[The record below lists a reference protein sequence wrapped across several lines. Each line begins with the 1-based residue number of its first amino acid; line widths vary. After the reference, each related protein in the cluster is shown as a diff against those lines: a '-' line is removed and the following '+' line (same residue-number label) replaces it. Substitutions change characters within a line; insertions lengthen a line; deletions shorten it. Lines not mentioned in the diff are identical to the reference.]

1 MNVPP
6 HGAHGTRRPGTAKAV
21 PAPAWPVGR
30 SVAWKIN
37 SEVVLLLGWSP
48 AILLQVAHPLVA
60 AGVTDHSL
68 FLSDPAGRPRRLWRT
83 LNTMLD
89 LTFGT
94 PEEVQ
99 RAARGINAI
108 HDRVNG
114 RLHAAAGPFEA
125 GRRYS
130 AHDPELLRWVHC
142 TVLDV
147 FPKTYELYVGPLT
160 QAEKEQY
167 CAEASQVAPLLGIP
181 DNYLPSTTAELGAY
195 LDRMLA
201 SGAITP
207 SEQSRVLAREIYRPR
222 MPAVAAP
229 LVYLAQLPMVGLLPP
244 AIREAYGFP
253 WDARRERLYR
263 DSARLARPLLALTP
277 TLLRYWPAARRAFAR
292 TRRVGPPGYGGGR
305 EGPGRGSHSAPGHQA
320 GEPHAAHKR
329 SDDHR
334 KGSGSRRAS

>member
-1 MNVPP
+1 MKIPTL
-6 HGAHGTRRPGTAKAV
+6 AARRVRASGVATPN
-21 PAPAWPVGR
+21 PSSSWPVGR

-94 PEEVQ
+94 PDAVQ

-114 RLHAAAGPFEA
+114 RLQASAGPFEA

-142 TVLDV
+142 TVLDI
-147 FPKTYELYVGPLT
+147 FPKTYELYVGPLS
-160 QAEKEQY
+160 QSEKERY

-181 DNYLPSTTAELGAY
+181 DNYLPASMDELRSY

-222 MPAVAAP
+222 MPTVGAP
-229 LVYLAQLPMVGLLPP
+229 LVHLVQLPMVGLLPP
-244 AIREAYGFP
+244 SIREAYGFP
-253 WDARRERLYR
+253 WDAGRARLFR
-263 DSARLARPLLALTP
+263 DTARLARPLLALTP
-277 TLLRYWPAARRAFAR
+277 TLLRYWPSARRAFAR
-292 TRRVGPPGYGGGR
+292 
-305 EGPGRGSHSAPGHQA
+305 A
-320 GEPHAAHKR
+320 
-329 SDDHR
+329 
-334 KGSGSRRAS
+334 RAS